1 MKNNIEKVY
10 GKLPKK
16 VNLKNHKVE
25 LESVQELKNQIN
37 LITNSNLLAEEVIEN
52 YNQSLREANSFYT
65 EFNRI
70 YENFINVA
78 FDVLKKAEDL
88 GVDIPEVSESDLLAD
103 RSDFLLQEIGRIANR
118 EYSRNS

>member
-118 EYSRNS
+118 

>member
-16 VNLKNHKVE
+16 KVDLKNHKVE

-52 YNQSLREANSFYT
+52 YNQALREANSFYT

-88 GVDIPEVSESDLLAD
+88 GVDIPEVDEADLLAD

-118 EYSRNS
+118 